1 MITRQRTR
9 QLFAFAVFI
18 ILASLDNAA
27 AGVLPPLYAII
38 ARDLQASDAALG
50 AVTAVYLLIVAAA
63 ACASRSA
70 WCCKTPSSSATP
82 S

>member
-1 MITRQRTR
+1 MFTRQRAR

-27 AGVLPPLYAII
+27 MGVLPPLYAII

-50 AVTAVYLLIVAAA
+50 
-63 ACASRSA
+63 
-70 WCCKTPSSSATP
+70 
-82 S
+82 